1 MKFTFLK
8 AEWRKLIIANYII
21 DKELLK
27 DYVPKGT
34 ELDLWNGQ
42 CYISLVGFMFL
53 NTQVFGLKIP
63 YHINFEEVNLRFY
76 VKYKDGETW
85 RRGVVFIKELVPKKA
100 ITFVANTF
108 YKEHYQ
114 TLPIQHEWKIELKH
128 IDIKYKLQT
137 KDKTHFI
144 YVKAENE
151 ITEILEG
158 SEIEFIT
165 EHYWGYSKHSK
176 SKTIEYEVTHPK
188 WKHYPILASNIQFD
202 FGMIYGD
209 HFHFL
214 NELNPTSIYLAEGS
228 EITVKNKRSIV
239 H

>member
-21 DKELLK
+21 DPKLLK
-27 DYVPKGT
+27 DYIPKGT
-34 ELDLWNGQ
+34 ELDIWNGN

-53 NTQVFGLKIP
+53 NTKVFGIKIP
-63 YHINFEEVNLRFY
+63 YHINFEEINLRFY

-85 RRGVVFIKELVPKKA
+85 KRGVVFIKEIVPKKA

-114 TLPIQHEWKIELKH
+114 TLPMQHVWTIKPNTL
-128 IDIKYKLQT
+128 DITYSVQKNG
-137 KDKTHFI
+137 KTHSI
-144 YVKAENE
+144 YVKAKNE
-151 ITEILEG
+151 LIEIEEH

-165 EHYWGYSKHSK
+165 EHYWGYSKHLT

-188 WKHYPILASNIQFD
+188 WKAYPIITSNIQFD

-228 EITVKNKRSIV
+228 EITVKNKRNI
-239 H
+239 